1 VSKKIIFWFVM
12 EFISFGIK
20 EIYRAT
26 DIYFLSI
33 IGNIGIIISMFMLI
47 KHIHHG
53 ELRPKDKPTDKMK
66 S

>member
-1 VSKKIIFWFVM
+1 M